1 MLWPCYSF
9 NFNWNNCRI
18 PKKDKKQIILIFR
31 AENAQGKSWAKFN
44 ITPILHLVFVGV
56 CLFYGLS
63 HAGLFTK
70 LTIAGF
76 IILLKVGQVKLRTLA
91 ANVSFPCSSS
101 PSSLQ
106 SCQQTFA
113 KFHRQSPE
121 KVSTMFKR
129 LFNIRAFNN

>member
-1 MLWPCYSF
+1 MKSSKKEGTEWLPPCEPLIFSC
-9 NFNWNNCRI
+9 NNCMMPQKEAKR
-18 PKKDKKQIILIFR
+18 QIVQILQCCAFS
-31 AENAQGKSWAKFN
+31 ANALGKSWAKFN
-44 ITPILHLVFVGV
+44 ITHILHLVFVAV

-101 PSSLQ
+101 PSLLQ
-106 SCQQTFA
+106 SCQQSFV
-113 KFHRQSPE
+113 KFDSAI
-121 KVSTMFKR
+121 VVM
-129 LFNIRAFNN
+129 